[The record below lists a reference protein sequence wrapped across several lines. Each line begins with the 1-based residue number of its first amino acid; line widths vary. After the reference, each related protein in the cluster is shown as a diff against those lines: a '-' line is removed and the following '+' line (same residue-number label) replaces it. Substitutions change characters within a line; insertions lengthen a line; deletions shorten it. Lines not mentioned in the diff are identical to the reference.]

1 MVSIKPEKELAA
13 NLKLQEHK
21 NAEALRVTKL
31 IRSRSY
37 GKDEKINRNSQ
48 QDQSSSSGKDLLS
61 NKMFTWISFDEKNL
75 E

>member
-31 IRSRSY
+31 IRNRSFRT
-37 GKDEKINRNSQ
+37 GEKINKNSP
-48 QDQSSSSGKDLLS
+48 QDQSSSSDLDLLS
-61 NKMFTWISFDEKNL
+61 NKMFTWIIFDEKNL